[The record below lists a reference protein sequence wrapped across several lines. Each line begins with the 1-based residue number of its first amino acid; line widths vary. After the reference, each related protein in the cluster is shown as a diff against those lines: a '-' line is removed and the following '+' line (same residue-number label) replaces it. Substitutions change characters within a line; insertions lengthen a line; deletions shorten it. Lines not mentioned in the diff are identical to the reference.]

1 MMTKAAVNPYRTTAR
16 VVGVVYLAG
25 FVVGIVGIMLIQSV
39 LGTPD
44 HLATVSAN
52 SMTLAFAAILWLM
65 AVVGDA
71 AHGVLMFPILKPH
84 HERIAVGYLAFRIM
98 DAVFIAIMVLFVLL
112 QIPLGS
118 AYLNA
123 AAADASALQALST
136 VFAQAQ
142 LYAYEIGMIT
152 LGISGLMLCFTLYRA
167 QLVPRWLAVWGL
179 LGYAIILC
187 GMVSAVMG
195 SGLGDL
201 SSYAGGLWEVFVGVW
216 LIVKGFNAPKSVPQ
230 APRTSTLA
238 APLAP

>member
-1 MMTKAAVNPYRTTAR
+1 MTTKEATNTYRTTAR
-16 VVGVVYLAG
+16 VVGVIYLMG
-25 FVVGIVGIMLIQSV
+25 FVVGIAGFQLYQSI
-39 LGTPD
+39 LGAPN
-44 HLATVSAN
+44 HLATLSAN
-52 SMTLAFAAILWLM
+52 SMLLAFAAILWVLPGI
-65 AVVGDA
+65 GDA

-84 HERIAVGYLAFRIM
+84 NERIAVGYLAFRIM

-118 AYLNA
+118 EYLKA
-123 AAADASALQALST
+123 AAPDASYLQALST

-142 LYAYEIGMIT
+142 LYAYEFGMIT
-152 LGISGLMLCFTLYRA
+152 VGVSGLMLNYTLYRA
-167 QLVPRWLAVWGL
+167 KLVPQWLAVWGL

-201 SSYAGGLWEVFVGVW
+201 SSYVGGLWEVVVGVW
-216 LIVKGFNAPKSVPQ
+216 LIVKGFNASAFVSQ

>member
-1 MMTKAAVNPYRTTAR
+1 M
-16 VVGVVYLAG
+16 G
-25 FVVGIVGIMLIQSV
+25 FVVGIAGFQLYQSI
-39 LGTPD
+39 LSAPN
-44 HLATVSAN
+44 HLSTVSAN
-52 SMTLAFAAILWLM
+52 SMTIAIGAILWLL

-84 HERIAVGYLAFRIM
+84 NERIAVGYLAFRIM

-123 AAADASALQALST
+123 AAADAPALQALSM

-152 LGISGLMLCFTLYRA
+152 VGISGLMLCFTLYRA

-216 LIVKGFNAPKSVPQ
+216 LILKGFNAPASVPQ
-230 APRTSTLA
+230 PPRTSTLA